1 MWKLSKNLQPENERV
16 LEFRLEGDF
25 EGNEKNTIE
34 YINSL
39 YSYATSIATEFIMS
53 IYNEKDKYDYIVINT
68 GDVNIVD
75 FNMPKDKRSNLM
87 EIGYAQTMEYF
98 KKILP
103 LKKSRLAEIYLELSN
118 KLMKMKKNITTNN
131 ISKAKSV
138 LGDMFVYVCDYV
150 NIIDEKDYL
159 KLKEFKEVFAGN
171 IAYPALFGK
180 TKIKNENL
188 VMAVLEQTQQQISDK
203 AEELAS
209 YAQINV

>member
-1 MWKLSKNLQPENERV
+1 
-16 LEFRLEGDF
+16 
-25 EGNEKNTIE
+25 
-34 YINSL
+34 
-39 YSYATSIATEFIMS
+39 
-53 IYNEKDKYDYIVINT
+53 
-68 GDVNIVD
+68 
-75 FNMPKDKRSNLM
+75 
-87 EIGYAQTMEYF
+87 
-98 KKILP
+98 
-103 LKKSRLAEIYLELSN
+103 
-118 KLMKMKKNITTNN
+118 
-131 ISKAKSV
+131 
-138 LGDMFVYVCDYV
+138 MFVYVCDYV